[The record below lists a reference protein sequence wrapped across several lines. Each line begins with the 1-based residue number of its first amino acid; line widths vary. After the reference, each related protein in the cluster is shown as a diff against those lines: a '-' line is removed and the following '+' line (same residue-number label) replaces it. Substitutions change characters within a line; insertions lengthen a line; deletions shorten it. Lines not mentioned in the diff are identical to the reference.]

1 MLGRTA
7 GWRWSWPLA
16 LVAVVDAL
24 WIAGGALAVAD
35 WSLLGW
41 LLVVYGAVVYAGAA
55 VLRAAP
61 GVAAAGAVAGGVCS
75 LLYDA
80 GTAPHWYPPALV
92 ALAWLIYGAG
102 HVWARFPAGRP
113 GAPRLWSPATRQ
125 DAWVRAHYVAAVIVG
140 GATALACMVVE
151 EFLRPRAPGALASL
165 VVWWALAL
173 MIAVE
178 AHYRRSAA
186 AGYLAQS
193 IAVLG
198 ACGSA
203 RTWVCATL
211 SGTPS
216 LRGCG

>member
-151 EFLRPRAPGALASL
+151 EFLRPRAPGARASL

-173 MIAVE
+173 RFAVG
-178 AHYRRSAA
+178 APCRRSAA
-186 AGYLAQS
+186 AGDRAPS
-193 IAVLG
+193 SAVGG

-211 SGTPS
+211 SGTPF